1 MSQTL
6 FVPHQTGRH
15 EQNAVFMQS
24 MLDLNFDD
32 LSPSLF
38 VQLHSGSDHDKDTF
52 LLQSSRVGVYCV
64 FLIFIL
70 KKNTLLIITQYFIL
84 KVIVHFYSQG
94 KFEK

>member
-15 EQNAVFMQS
+15 KQNAVFMQS

-52 LLQSSRVGVYCV
+52 LLQSSRVGVYC
-64 FLIFIL
+64 FSYFYIL
-70 KKNTLLIITQYFIL
+70 KKYPTYNNTIFSSEGDSALLFL
-84 KVIVHFYSQG
+84 G
-94 KFEK
+94 

>member
-15 EQNAVFMQS
+15 KQNAVFMQS

-38 VQLHSGSDHDKDTF
+38 VQMHSGSDHDKDTF

-64 FLIFIL
+64 FLIFTF
-70 KKNTLLIITQYFIL
+70 KKIPTYNNTI
-84 KVIVHFYSQG
+84 FYSEG
-94 KFEK
+94 DSALLFLG

>member
-64 FLIFIL
+64 FLIYTL
-70 KKNTLLIITQYFIL
+70 KKIPYL
-84 KVIVHFYSQG
+84 
-94 KFEK
+94 

>member
-52 LLQSSRVGVYCV
+52 LLQSSRVGVYC
-64 FLIFIL
+64 FSYLYL
-70 KKNTLLIITQYFIL
+70 KKNTLLIIIQYFIL
-84 KVIVHFYSQG
+84 KVIVHFYS
-94 KFEK
+94 

>member
-32 LSPSLF
+32 LSLSLF
-38 VQLHSGSDHDKDTF
+38 VQLYSGSDHDKDTF
-52 LLQSSRVGVYCV
+52 LLQSSRVGVYC
-64 FLIFIL
+64 FSYLYFL
-70 KKNTLLIITQYFIL
+70 KKYPTYNNTI
-84 KVIVHFYSQG
+84 FYSEG
-94 KFEK
+94 DSALLFLR

>member
-52 LLQSSRVGVYCV
+52 LLQSSRVGVFCV
-64 FLIFIL
+64 FLIYTL
-70 KKNTLLIITQYFIL
+70 KKNTLLIIQYFIL
-84 KVIVHFYSQG
+84 KVIVHFYS
-94 KFEK
+94 